1 MQPISQS
8 IAPLLGYASPVE
20 QPYQEEEA
28 VPLGLLAFVAK
39 QQEDAQKQQAQVAQ
53 SPMVNALDGIGG
65 LPSDELFN
73 VSAQDL
79 GKGVRGMFGGGKVGM
94 IADLMFATGQG
105 NLTLG
110 PGGVITRDAPI
121 PEGARKL
128 LERSDPARLRRMDA
142 YQKFD
147 AANKEET

>member
-1 MQPISQS
+1 MQTISQS
-8 IAPLLGYASPVE
+8 VSPLLGYASPVE
-20 QPYQEEEA
+20 QPYQEEA

-39 QQEDAQKQQAQVAQ
+39 QQEEAQKQQAQVAQ
-53 SPMVNALDGIGG
+53 SPMLDALGGIGG
-65 LPSDELFN
+65 TTSDDLFN
-73 VSAQDL
+73 VTGQDL
-79 GKGVRGMFGGGKVGM
+79 AKGMRGMFGGGKLGTIIDTM
-94 IADLMFATGQG
+94 IAGGSGTV
-105 NLTLG
+105 NLG

-147 AANKEET
+147 AANKQQT

>member
-20 QPYQEEEA
+20 QPYQEE
-28 VPLGLLAFVAK
+28 VPLGLLALVAK
-39 QQEDAQKQQAQVAQ
+39 QQEDAQQAQVAQ
-53 SPMVNALDGIGG
+53 SPMLDALGGIGG

-79 GKGVRGMFGGGKVGM
+79 AKGARGMFGGGKIGM
-94 IADLMFATGQG
+94 IADLALATGQG

-128 LERSDPARLRRMDA
+128 LERSDPSRLRRMDA